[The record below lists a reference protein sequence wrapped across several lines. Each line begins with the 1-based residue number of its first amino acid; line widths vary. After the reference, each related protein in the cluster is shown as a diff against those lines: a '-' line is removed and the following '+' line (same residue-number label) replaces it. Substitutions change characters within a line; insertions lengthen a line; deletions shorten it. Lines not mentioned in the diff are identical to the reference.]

1 MNGNLG
7 TCFRLNLL
15 SVQNREVGL
24 NNSARSPAK
33 KTREFRYSYH
43 GFNRL
48 TQLSVGSTV
57 QRTYV
62 YDSNTDA
69 PSYSQYPAG
78 RLVEVKYPAV
88 QYSPSGACSS
98 PNASTM
104 FTDMFSYT
112 QAGQVAGKDLRVAMT
127 QPQKLGG
134 TGQCYV
140 QTAVGDM
147 NLVYAYN
154 NEGRVT
160 QVTYPTD
167 SNLNTPTF
175 SYSYDSMMRLSSMN
189 DTSNYSQPVVNGL
202 QYNAANQVKAINY
215 YDATETRSYN
225 GLQQLSNITASDPY
239 LPSSNIKVSY
249 NYTDVAKNKTA
260 TQSSTL
266 SGFSTAVASSAVDG
280 NTDGNFFDG
289 SVSHTNDDPNAWWEV
304 DLGYSTTVSSIVI
317 WNRTDCCGSRLSDYW
332 VFVSDTPFLSTDTP
346 ATLQNRPGTWS
357 SHQTT
362 QPNPSVSVSIPQA
375 QGRYVRVQLS
385 GTNYLALAEV
395 QVYGTNSGPGANT
408 SKINSVYDAISGESV
423 AYQYDSLNRL
433 ISAAGSGWT
442 QTQAYDGFGNLTG
455 RTGTGTAQSTTI
467 STPVNATTN
476 QLSGYTYDTNSNLIS
491 TGYTYDVENRI
502 SFANAGGVQYFYDAQ
517 NKRVWQATCLPG
529 SCTPGGTWILNS
541 ATVNLFGADRKQL
554 ASYGPIPAWNNMT
567 TNQVAITFGPVAVRS
582 YFGGKLV
589 GQQLGTNIY
598 EPVIQDRLGSV
609 GKYYPYGEERNSPQ
623 LPNDQVKFATYT
635 RDSATGND
643 YADQRYYTSVLGR
656 MMTPDPYMA
665 TAKGATNPTD
675 PQSWNRYAY
684 VGADP
689 VNRNDPTGQDW
700 CDDEDLFC
708 LATDS
713 GGGPFGNLSAYF
725 SSLAAQI
732 AAEILA
738 EKAALA
744 DTLSQADC
752 TIEVFSR
759 PTPSGGPGKGK
770 GNHTYIYI
778 FGTLLPPSGE
788 MIEGGPIDGKL
799 TGQINPPGQGLAAGK
814 WNASDPDN
822 STNHEIGS
830 ALDDPG
836 CVMSLELLNA
846 VNNYNSGPK
855 VAYTFLSGFSYNSNA
870 FTYTLLEDIGEA
882 TYFGHPSGFTPG
894 WDQTVPGLTIP

>member
-1 MNGNLG
+1 M
-7 TCFRLNLL
+7 
-15 SVQNREVGL
+15 
-24 NNSARSPAK
+24 
-33 KTREFRYSYH
+33 
-43 GFNRL
+43 
-48 TQLSVGSTV
+48 
-57 QRTYV
+57 
-62 YDSNTDA
+62 
-69 PSYSQYPAG
+69 
-78 RLVEVKYPAV
+78 
-88 QYSPSGACSS
+88 
-98 PNASTM
+98 
-104 FTDMFSYT
+104 
-112 QAGQVAGKDLRVAMT
+112 
-127 QPQKLGG
+127 
-134 TGQCYV
+134 
-140 QTAVGDM
+140 
-147 NLVYAYN
+147 
-154 NEGRVT
+154 
-160 QVTYPTD
+160 
-167 SNLNTPTF
+167 
-175 SYSYDSMMRLSSMN
+175 
-189 DTSNYSQPVVNGL
+189 
-202 QYNAANQVKAINY
+202 
-215 YDATETRSYN
+215 
-225 GLQQLSNITASDPY
+225 SNITASDPY

-304 DLGYSTTVSSIVI
+304 DLGYSTSVSSIVI

-467 STPVNATTN
+467 STPTNATTN
-476 QLSGYTYDTNSNLIS
+476 QLTGYSYDANGNLIS
-491 TGYTYDVENRI
+491 TGYSYDVENRV

-529 SCTPGGTWILNS
+529 YCTPGGTWILNS
-541 ATVNLFGADRKQL
+541 ATVNLFGADGKQL

-589 GQQLGTNIY
+589 GQQLGSNIY

-656 MMTPDPYMA
+656 FMTPDLVP
-665 TAKGATNPTD
+665 GQATN
-675 PQSWNRYAY
+675 PQSWNRYPY
-684 VGADP
+684 SSSDP
-689 VNRNDPTGQDW
+689 VDLNDPTG
-700 CDDEDLFC
+700 LFPPPMYETPDPFSDPS
-708 LATDS
+708 A
-713 GGGPFGNLSAYF
+713 GGGGGGGDYGCPISTYFDAGTGLCLGIPGVAPPPAASDPTPSCLDGASQRDINYVENNAEAAALVSSSDGGAISAAF
-725 SSLAAQI
+725 
-732 AAEILA
+732 ILA
-738 EKAALA
+738 WAAVESGFGTSNVAQKNHNFFGEKFLVSCGPTGSSCVPNTNPNARAPWKGAVPCAQLGSGANPGFACFVGSNLAGSAAAALA
-744 DTLSQADC
+744 SRNGKYLQIAQSMPGASPAQLGQAIADAGWC
-752 TIEVFSR
+752 TNGNC
-759 PTPSGGPGKGK
+759 PNGGYGQQIQGDY
-770 GNHTYIYI
+770 NE
-778 FGTLLPPSGE
+778 LLP
-788 MIEGGPIDGKL
+788 I
-799 TGQINPPGQGLAAGK
+799 
-814 WNASDPDN
+814 
-822 STNHEIGS
+822 
-830 ALDDPG
+830 
-836 CVMSLELLNA
+836 LECLFPEL
-846 VNNYNSGPK
+846 
-855 VAYTFLSGFSYNSNA
+855 
-870 FTYTLLEDIGEA
+870 
-882 TYFGHPSGFTPG
+882 
-894 WDQTVPGLTIP
+894 VP